1 MARPLPSTMTTMRR
15 SFRSSSCGSVVL
27 VLLLR
32 VWSTTQIAWGF
43 QQQQSTLFAVFN
55 NNKATVSIGRFLVV
69 SKKHTAIIGQR
80 RRIQQCHGNDVC
92 YHAATTALFFAATA
106 DEDADEEPPS
116 VVPSSPSSSSL
127 TGTERRRLDQE
138 FIKIALPAF
147 LQLTAEPLAG
157 LVDTMY
163 LGRYSGT
170 AAAYVLGG
178 AGVAI
183 SAQYAVAKLY
193 NDPLLRTSISLV
205 AATTTGDDT
214 DEQSRA
220 VSSALALA
228 GLIGVVQMIVYVIFG
243 ERILAAMGV
252 SSNGNPMYSSAAGY
266 LKVRAYGTPAA
277 TLWLVANGIFRG
289 LGDTKTPLLYSLLF
303 TALNIILDPIFI
315 FTLNWGAAGAAAG
328 TTVAQYIALIPL
340 LIALHRKV
348 PIAISSWHN
357 LAASLRQY
365 VTAGTKVLI
374 RTIAKVGCYAYCAR
388 QAALL
393 GPIAAAAYNLTFQL
407 GFAVTQICESIAI
420 AVQTLLAR
428 EMGGHRA
435 IIITAATS
443 GDTATAA
450 ATATKKTQQR
460 VRHLIQTSMSA
471 GGTVAVGLS
480 LLTYWRRDALLRSL
494 TSDMAIRNAA
504 ANIFPVVL
512 LTQVAKGFCY
522 PVNGILMGGLDW
534 TYTMLVMWLANI
546 VCLAVLMV
554 PLTTAT
560 NGLISLERIWWGLC
574 AFMSTQVVFG
584 VARYQS
590 RTGPWRVLR
599 PEP

>member
-1 MARPLPSTMTTMRR
+1 MVR
-15 SFRSSSCGSVVL
+15 
-27 VLLLR
+27 
-32 VWSTTQIAWGF
+32 GF
-43 QQQQSTLFAVFN
+43 QLHSKVGASH
-55 NNKATVSIGRFLVV
+55 NKAAIVSIGNSRFVG
-69 SKKHTAIIGQR
+69 SKKTTAIIGPQKR
-80 RRIQQCHGNDVC
+80 RRIPRHWNDDC
-92 YHAATTALFFAATA
+92 YRSTTTLLFAASATTA
-106 DEDADEEPPS
+106 DEDAEDDDTAPPS
-116 VVPSSPSSSSL
+116 VVPASSSF
-127 TGTERRRLDQE
+127 TRTEQRRFNKE
-138 FIKIALPAF
+138 FVKIALPAF

-205 AATTTGDDT
+205 AAAAASSGEDDT
-214 DEQSRA
+214 NEQQSRA
-220 VSSALALA
+220 VSSALCLA

-243 ERILAAMGV
+243 HRILATMGV
-252 SSNGNPMYSSAAGY
+252 SSTNEMYQSAAGY

-328 TTVAQYIALIPL
+328 TTVAQYVALVPL

-348 PIAISSWHN
+348 PIAISSWSN

-428 EMGGHRA
+428 EMGGA
-435 IIITAATS
+435 IS
-443 GDTATAA
+443 GNKAAA
-450 ATATKKTQQR
+450 ATTKTTQR
-460 VRHLIQTSMSA
+460 VRHLIQTSMTA
-471 GGTVAVGLS
+471 GGTVAIGLS
-480 LLTYWRRDALLRSL
+480 LLTYWRRDALLQSL
-494 TSDMAIRNAA
+494 TSDVAIRTAA
-504 ANIFPVVL
+504 SNIFPVVL

-554 PLTTAT
+554 PLTLTTAT
-560 NGLISLERIWWGLC
+560 TTMNGLISLERIWWGLC

-584 VARYQS
+584 IARYQS

-599 PEP
+599 LEQLQRFPPSRRRAATAADGKT